1 MPYTDRLRTFAKQQ
15 SVLKTWTPDAVQNAK
30 DPAKAFAE
38 YAQQSL
44 GVPWPSYKDL
54 ILLRKKANEFFGHYP
69 DADWRT
75 LCRVVSWAANRKR
88 RYARVWALVDDFR
101 KAYRDGALPE
111 LDPGVVRHSQSVQE
125 MVDQALSAETD
136 DVWRTRLLLANGR
149 MQQEEV
155 LASWRRERQP

>member
-1 MPYTDRLRTFAKQQ
+1 MAYTDRLKTFAKQR
-15 SVLKTWTPDAVQNAK
+15 SVLKTWTPDEVQNAP

-54 ILLRKKANEFFGHYP
+54 ILLRKKAKEFFEHYP

-75 LCRVVSWAANRKR
+75 LCRVVTWAANRKR

-101 KAYRDGALPE
+101 RAYRDGALPE
-111 LDPGVVRHSQSVQE
+111 LSPGVVRQSASVQE
-125 MVDQALSAETD
+125 MVDDALKVETD
-136 DVWRTRLLLANGR
+136 EVWRRRLLLADGR

-155 LASWRRERQP
+155 LAAWRRERV